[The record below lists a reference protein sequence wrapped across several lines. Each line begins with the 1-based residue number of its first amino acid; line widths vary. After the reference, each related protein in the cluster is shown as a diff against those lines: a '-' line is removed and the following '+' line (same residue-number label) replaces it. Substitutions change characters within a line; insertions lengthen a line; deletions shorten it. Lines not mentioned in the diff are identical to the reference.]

1 MTDQAG
7 VREARPDALAG
18 WDDRTVRVPGGDV
31 QQSRAWGEHRARTGW
46 TVHHLELD
54 DGSAVLALGRPWP
67 LLGGGRLYVPKGP
80 VAAGATAAIVAERLA
95 AVAGWARR
103 AGYDAILADAEIPS
117 ATGYPEALAAHGFRP
132 VEEVGPSRHRV
143 AAPIPAGA
151 DDARL
156 LATIATTTRQM
167 IVAAERHGMRIVC
180 HDAPP
185 AIAAPRGEASP
196 GEAPGGLA
204 TPGQGLVLPRLERPT
219 EDATAAFER
228 FHALLAATGERR
240 GFTIGPRS
248 AAVAWWR
255 AALAA
260 GFLVFL
266 EARTGDDAFLGAAI
280 FYRNGERL
288 TYAHSGDVVDLRRTH
303 PGASRLLLWRA
314 LQLAAREGRGELDLG
329 GVDVAGARSE
339 PRPGD
344 PMYGLLEFKRS
355 FGGRWV
361 ELSGAHGLVLRPAR
375 ARAGAAIAGAGRG
388 ARRLARSRGLGR

>member
-1 MTDQAG
+1 MTDPAG
-7 VREARPDALAG
+7 VHEARPEALAG
-18 WDDRTVRVPGGDV
+18 WDDRTVRVLGGDV

-46 TVHHLELD
+46 AVHHLEID

-80 VAAGATAAIVAERLA
+80 VSAGATAAIVAERLA

-103 AGYDAILADAEIPS
+103 AGYDAILADAEIPA
-117 ATGYPEALAAHGFRP
+117 ATGYSGALAARGFRP

-167 IVAAERHGMRIVC
+167 IVAAERHGMRVVC
-180 HDAPP
+180 HDA
-185 AIAAPRGEASP
+185 AAVKAAPRGEAPP
-196 GEAPGGLA
+196 GDTAPSGA
-204 TPGQGLVLPRLERPT
+204 TPGPGLAVPQLERPA

-240 GFTIGPRS
+240 GFSIGPR
-248 AAVAWWR
+248 AAAIAWWR

-260 GFLVFL
+260 GFLVLL
-266 EARTGDDAFLGAAI
+266 EARSADDAYLGAAI

-288 TYAHSGDVVDLRRTH
+288 TYAHSGDVVDLRRAH

-314 LQLAAREGRGELDLG
+314 LQLAAREGRSELDLG

-361 ELSGAHGLVLRPAR
+361 ELSGAHELVLRPGR
-375 ARAGAAIAGAGRG
+375 ARAGAAIAGVGRR
-388 ARRLARSRGLGR
+388 ARRLAQRRKRGR

>member
-1 MTDQAG
+1 MTDPAG
-7 VREARPDALAG
+7 VHEARPEALAG

-46 TVHHLELD
+46 KVHHLELD

-80 VAAGATAAIVAERLA
+80 VTGGAAAAIVAGRLA

-103 AGYDAILADAEIPS
+103 AGYDAILADAEIPA
-117 ATGYPEALAAHGFRP
+117 ATDYPGALAARGFRP

-143 AAPIPAGA
+143 AAPIAAGA
-151 DDARL
+151 DDAGL

-167 IVAAERHGMRIVC
+167 ILAAERHGMRVVR
-180 HDAPP
+180 HDA
-185 AIAAPRGEASP
+185 AAG
-196 GEAPGGLA
+196 A
-204 TPGQGLVLPRLERPT
+204 TPGGATHDPGLAVAQLERPA

-228 FHALLAATGERR
+228 FHALLASTGERR
-240 GFTIGPRS
+240 GFAIGPLVT
-248 AAVAWWR
+248 AVAWWR

-260 GFLVFL
+260 GFLVLL
-266 EARTGDDAFLGAAI
+266 EARSADDAYLGAAI

-288 TYAHSGDVVDLRRTH
+288 TYAHSGDVVDLRRAH

-361 ELSGAHGLVLRPAR
+361 ELSGAHEMVLRPAR
-375 ARAGAAIAGAGRG
+375 ARAGAAIAGVGRG
-388 ARRLARSRGLGR
+388 ARRLARRRGRGR

>member
-1 MTDQAG
+1 MTDPAG
-7 VREARPDALAG
+7 VHEARPEALAG

-46 TVHHLELD
+46 TVHHLDLD

-80 VAAGATAAIVAERLA
+80 VAAGAPAAIVAERLA

-103 AGYDAILADAEIPS
+103 AGYDAILADAEIPA
-117 ATGYPEALAAHGFRP
+117 ATGYPGALAARGFRP

-143 AAPIPAGA
+143 AAPIAAGA

-167 IVAAERHGMRIVC
+167 IVAAERRGMRIVC
-180 HDAPP
+180 HDA
-185 AIAAPRGEASP
+185 AAAAGATP
-196 GEAPGGLA
+196 GEPH
-204 TPGQGLVLPRLERPT
+204 PGQGLVVPYLERPAG
-219 EDATAAFER
+219 DATAAFER

-240 GFTIGPRS
+240 GFAIGPR
-248 AAVAWWR
+248 AGAVAWWR

-260 GFLVFL
+260 GFLVLL
-266 EARTGDDAFLGAAI
+266 EARSADDAYLGAAI

-288 TYAHSGDVVDLRRTH
+288 TYAHSGDVVDLRRAH
-303 PGASRLLLWRA
+303 PGASRLILWRA

-361 ELSGAHGLVLRPAR
+361 ELSGAHELVLHPAR
-375 ARAGAAIAGAGRG
+375 ARAGAAMARVGRG
-388 ARRLARSRGLGR
+388 ARRLARRRGPGR

>member
-1 MTDQAG
+1 MTDPAG
-7 VREARPDALAG
+7 VHEARPEALAG

-46 TVHHLELD
+46 TVHHLEID

-80 VAAGATAAIVAERLA
+80 VAAGAPAAIVAERLA

-103 AGYDAILADAEIPS
+103 AGYDAILADAEIP
-117 ATGYPEALAAHGFRP
+117 AVTGYPAALAARGFRP
-132 VEEVGPSRHRV
+132 VEEVGPSRNRV

-167 IVAAERHGMRIVC
+167 IVAAERRGMRIVC
-180 HDAPP
+180 HDA
-185 AIAAPRGEASP
+185 AAAVGATP
-196 GEAPGGLA
+196 GEAH
-204 TPGQGLVLPRLERPT
+204 PGQGLAVPYLERPAG
-219 EDATAAFER
+219 DATAAFER

-240 GFTIGPRS
+240 GFAIGPR
-248 AAVAWWR
+248 AGAVAWWR

-260 GFLVFL
+260 GFLVLL
-266 EARTGDDAFLGAAI
+266 EARSADDAYLGAAI

-288 TYAHSGDVVDLRRTH
+288 TYAHSGDVVDLRRAH
-303 PGASRLLLWRA
+303 PGASRLILWRA

-361 ELSGAHGLVLRPAR
+361 ELSGAHELVLHPAR
-375 ARAGAAIAGAGRG
+375 ARAGAAMARAGRG
-388 ARRLARSRGLGR
+388 ARRLARRRGPGR